1 MNKRLAEL
9 EEDRDAGKPG
19 AEQRL
24 TSFRAERSRLADS
37 IVQVG
42 SILPFI
48 RVTLIRQTE

>member
-1 MNKRLAEL
+1 MNERLAEL
-9 EEDRDAGKPG
+9 EGDRDAGKPG

-24 TSFRAERSRLADS
+24 TSFRAEKSRLADS

-42 SILPFI
+42 SILPLV